1 MLYAVLFI
9 AGQQF
14 TRPSSTARSTVAAG
28 QTARFGRTFNCTA
41 PASNGPLNTKYDV
54 AGILF
59 PRNLINLSEFLITVL
74 VQCS

>member
-1 MLYAVLFI
+1 MLYTVLCV

-28 QTARFGRTFNCTA
+28 QTARLGQTFNCTA

-59 PRNLINLSEFLITVL
+59 PRNFINRCTDCVAMAT
-74 VQCS
+74 